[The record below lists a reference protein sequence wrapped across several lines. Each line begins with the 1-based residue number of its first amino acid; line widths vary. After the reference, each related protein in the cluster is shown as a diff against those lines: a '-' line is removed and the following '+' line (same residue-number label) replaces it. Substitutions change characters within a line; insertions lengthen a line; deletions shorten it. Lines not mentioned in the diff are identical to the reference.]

1 MTELGFSA
9 AEGTFGERFLARAEK
24 FGQVCVGMDPHASIL
39 QNWGL
44 EGSVEGLKEFSRLCV
59 EAFEDT
65 ACVVKPQVAFYEAF
79 GSAGFAV
86 LEDSIRALRAQGVL
100 IVSDAKRGDIGST
113 MAGYAHAWLSDDS
126 PLVSDAVT
134 VSPWLGFGS
143 LDPVFELAEATG
155 RGAIVLAATSNP
167 EAPEVQ
173 RSRPYRENNGVGE
186 YTLAQYVV
194 DNVAERNSRHEG
206 AGNLGVVVG
215 ATVDNPPDLRNIN
228 GMILM
233 PGVGAQGGTMED
245 VRRIAGSSVSL
256 VSPNVS
262 RGVLREGPKVSAL
275 RDAVRRTTGDM
286 LK

>member
-39 QNWGL
+39 ENWGL

-233 PGVGAQGGTMED
+233 PGVGTQGGTMED

>member
-1 MTELGFSA
+1 MSQLGFSA

-39 QNWGL
+39 ENWGL

-65 ACVVKPQVAFYEAF
+65 VCVVKPQVAFYEAF

-143 LDPVFELAEATG
+143 LEPVFELAEATG

-173 RSRPYRENNGVGE
+173 RSRPYREDNGVGE

-275 RDAVRRTTGDM
+275 RNAVRRTTGDM